1 MIRTRKD
8 LNLYQYLN
16 KYWWC
21 LWPGPSGFDL
31 NKVKIHEAFGNIQG
45 IYHFNWVSDCLWII
59 QSWRNVGGNKFLQ
72 MMPTLIQ
79 SDLIRPNKLTR
90 YQLNS
95 GVSDV
100 NGRIRNIYAR
110 GTTLLGGQSE
120 TILISRSFLG
130 WISVLKWKVRVCV
143 SSASV
148 CHSLGPGISLK
159 NVIRSRTNYG
169 YYLSMKVA
177 LIVLLILRLDGTTQN
192 IDNQGPSCSP
202 GFEGGTSFILIT
214 YLYYHYL

>member
-1 MIRTRKD
+1 
-8 LNLYQYLN
+8 
-16 KYWWC
+16 
-21 LWPGPSGFDL
+21 
-31 NKVKIHEAFGNIQG
+31 
-45 IYHFNWVSDCLWII
+45 
-59 QSWRNVGGNKFLQ
+59 
-72 MMPTLIQ
+72 MPTLIQ

-100 NGRIRNIYAR
+100 NGRIRNIYAP

-120 TILISRSFLG
+120 TFLISRSFLG
-130 WISVLKWKVRVCV
+130 WISVLKWKVRV
-143 SSASV
+143 SG
-148 CHSLGPGISLK
+148 CHSLGTGISLK

-214 YLYYHYL
+214 YLHNLRLLSLYVATYSIY